1 MIIIHVKDGENIDRA
16 LKRYRN
22 KTRDT
27 KLLKTLRDRKQFT
40 KKSAEKRR
48 EMEKAV
54 YKEILKGRD

>member
-48 EMEKAV
+48 EKEKAV
-54 YKEILKGRD
+54 YKEILKGQD